1 MPRLQLMTPRACI
14 ECDHKYSGVLTCPEC
29 GGAGEPLPQG
39 RPPGRPPTPPLD
51 QRRGKLSRTVK
62 LSHNEHA
69 ELAAAARDAKISIS
83 DYVISAHRARSLADS
98 TSALD

>member
-1 MPRLQLMTPRACI
+1 M
-14 ECDHKYSGVLTCPEC
+14 
-29 GGAGEPLPQG
+29 
-39 RPPGRPPTPPLD
+39 
-51 QRRGKLSRTVK
+51 K

-69 ELAAAARDAKISIS
+69 ELAAAARDAKLSIS